1 MKRRVAMNLLWCVPG
16 VGGSEEYL
24 VRQLIGLSEIV
35 HPYEVHVFAPHGFS
49 VRQPAV
55 AAAFR
60 VHEAPS
66 SCTRRVQRI
75 VLEHT
80 WLALKTLRFDI
91 IHHGGGSIPRIGNK
105 RTLLTVHD
113 VQWTQYPHYVS
124 PVKLRYLRNVVPSSL
139 QRATRIAVPSWFV
152 STTLTTFFSTSPEK
166 IGVVR
171 HGLESTLDASATPE
185 TELRRSLKIGS
196 GPVLVYPA
204 ITHPHKNHSFL
215 LDVLA
220 EGNGAWADPS
230 LRMVFAGSAGSADAE
245 VREKVSRLGLTDRVI
260 MPGRVS
266 HADRNGLLAMA
277 DAMVFPSEYEG
288 FGAPLIEA
296 MHFGTPIIC
305 SDRGSI
311 PEVVGEAGIMLPLTT
326 NAWAHALDDVRRD
339 RATLIAAGAAR
350 AERFTARLSAEDLVH
365 QYGVVMST

>member
-24 VRQLIGLSEIV
+24 VRQLLGLSEIV
-35 HPYEVHVFAPHGFS
+35 HPYEVHVFAPRGFS
-49 VRQPAV
+49 ARQPAV

-80 WLALKTLRFDI
+80 WLALRTMRFDI
-91 IHHGGGSIPRIGNK
+91 VHHGGGSVPRLGNK

-113 VQWTQYPHYVS
+113 VQWTEYPQYVS

-139 QRATRIAVPSWFV
+139 QRAKRIAVPSWFV

-171 HGLESTLDASATPE
+171 HGLESTLDSIATPE
-185 TELRRSLKIGS
+185 AELRRSLNLGS

-215 LDVLA
+215 LDVLH
-220 EGNGAWADPS
+220 EGNGAWADAS
-230 LRMVFAGSAGSADAE
+230 LRLVFAGSAGSVDVE
-245 VREKVSRLGLTDRVI
+245 VRETVRRLGLADRVV

-311 PEVVGEAGIMLPLTT
+311 PEIVGEAGIVLSLTT
-326 NAWAHALDDVRRD
+326 NAWAHALDDVRRN
-339 RATLIAAGAAR
+339 RTTLIAAGAAR
-350 AERFTARLSAEDLVH
+350 AERFSARLSAEDLVH
-365 QYGVVMST
+365 QYGVVMSA

>member
-1 MKRRVAMNLLWCVPG
+1 
-16 VGGSEEYL
+16 
-24 VRQLIGLSEIV
+24 
-35 HPYEVHVFAPHGFS
+35 
-49 VRQPAV
+49 
-55 AAAFR
+55 
-60 VHEAPS
+60 
-66 SCTRRVQRI
+66 
-75 VLEHT
+75 
-80 WLALKTLRFDI
+80 LRFDI
-91 IHHGGGSIPRIGNK
+91 VHHGGGSIPRIGNK

-365 QYGVVMST
+365 QYGVVMSA

>member
-35 HPYEVHVFAPHGFS
+35 HPYDIHVFAPRGFS
-49 VRQPAV
+49 ERQPAV

-66 SCTRRVQRI
+66 ACTRRAQRI
-75 VLEHT
+75 LLEHT
-80 WLALKTLRFDI
+80 WLAVRTARFDI
-91 IHHGGGSIPRIGNK
+91 VHHGGGSIPRIGNK

-113 VQWTQYPHYVS
+113 VQWTEYPQYVS
-124 PVKLRYLRNVVPSSL
+124 PVKLRYLRNMVPSSL

-152 STTLTTFFSTSPEK
+152 SSTLTTFFATSPEK

-171 HGLESTLDASATPE
+171 HGLESSIDSSATPE
-185 TELRRSLKIGS
+185 MELRRSLNLGS
-196 GPVLVYPA
+196 GPVVVYPA

-215 LDVLA
+215 LDVLN
-220 EGNGAWADPS
+220 EGHGAWGEES
-230 LRMVFAGSAGSADAE
+230 LRIVFAGSAGSVDAD
-245 VREKVSRLGLTDRVI
+245 VRAKIGGLGLTHRVV

-311 PEVVGEAGIMLPLTT
+311 PEVVGDAGIVLPLTT
-326 NAWAHALDDVRRD
+326 HAWASALDDVRRD
-339 RATLIAAGAAR
+339 RTKLLAAGTAR

-365 QYGVVMST
+365 QYDTVMGA